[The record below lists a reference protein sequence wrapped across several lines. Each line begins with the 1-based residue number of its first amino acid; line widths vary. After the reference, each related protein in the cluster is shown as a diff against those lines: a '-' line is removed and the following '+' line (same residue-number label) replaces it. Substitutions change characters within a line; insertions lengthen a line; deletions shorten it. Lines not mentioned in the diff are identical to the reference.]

1 MGKKD
6 LTSALET
13 VFELGQ
19 GNKLDQDDPEL
30 EHESRLKEMAKEQD
44 EDFGTVLEFISGLKS
59 GKVCVIGFYP
69 TTSTGIQVEEN

>member
-6 LTSALET
+6 LASALET

-19 GNKLDQDDPEL
+19 ENKLDQDDPEL
-30 EHESRLKEMAKEQD
+30 EHEEHLKEMAKEQD

-59 GKVCVIGFYP
+59 GKFYVSEVFP
-69 TTSTGIQVEEN
+69 TTSTGVV